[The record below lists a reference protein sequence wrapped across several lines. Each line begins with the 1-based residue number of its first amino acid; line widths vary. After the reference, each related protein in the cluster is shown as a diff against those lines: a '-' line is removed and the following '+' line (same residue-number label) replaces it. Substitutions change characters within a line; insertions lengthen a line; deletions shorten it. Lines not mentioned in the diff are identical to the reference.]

1 MLKYKNKEVKN
12 IFHHAGFITVDVFCI
27 NFIFFFEEV
36 MITLCLFIGSQA
48 HIYPQN
54 QILA

>member
-12 IFHHAGFITVDVFCI
+12 IFHHAGFITVDIFCI
-27 NFIFFFEEV
+27 IFIFFFEEV